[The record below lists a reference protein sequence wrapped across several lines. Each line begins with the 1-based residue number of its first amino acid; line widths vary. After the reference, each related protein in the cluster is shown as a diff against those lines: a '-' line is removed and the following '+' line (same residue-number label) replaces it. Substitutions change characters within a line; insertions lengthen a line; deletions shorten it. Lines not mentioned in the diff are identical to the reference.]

1 MHDTVRNA
9 LSGWLESIGG
19 AEDLAVA
26 DLGARN
32 LNGSVKSV
40 VPHARGFD
48 LSAGPGVD
56 VVIEAGRV
64 PQEHRGRYDLVTSVS
79 SFQFFPRPHEYKA
92 EITQLLKPGGV
103 LFLTMCAPSCV
114 TEHTTTPPYD
124 DCLRLSVL
132 ELTELMRPEIE
143 VQQATHTGADG
154 HEDIIFIGA
163 KT

>member
-9 LSGWLESIGG
+9 LSDWLESIGG
-19 AEDLAVA
+19 AADMAVA

-40 VPHARGFD
+40 VPHALGFD
-48 LSAGPGVD
+48 LSTGPGID
-56 VVIEAGRV
+56 VVIEAGSI
-64 PQEHRGRYDLVTSVS
+64 PEEHRGRYDLVTSVS
-79 SFQFFPRPHEYKA
+79 SFQFFPRPLTYKD

-103 LFLTMCAPSCV
+103 LFLTMCAPTCV
-114 TEHTTTPPYD
+114 TEHTTVPPYG
-124 DCLRLSVL
+124 DCLRLSVP

-143 VQQATHTGADG
+143 MRQTILTGADG

-163 KT
+163 RT

>member
-9 LSGWLESIGG
+9 LSDWIESIGG
-19 AEDLAVA
+19 AADMVVA

-64 PQEHRGRYDLVTSVS
+64 PEEHRGRYDLVTSVS
-79 SFQFFPRPHEYKA
+79 SFQFFPDPLLYKD
-92 EITQLLKPGGV
+92 EIIQLLKPDGV

-114 TEHTTTPPYD
+114 TEHTTVPPHG
-124 DCLRLSVL
+124 DCLRMDVE
-132 ELTELMRPEIE
+132 ELAELMRPEIE
-143 VQQATHTGADG
+143 MQRGTLTAADD

-163 KT
+163 RT